1 MTSTGNITVLIVED
15 YPAVAKMLGE
25 CASGSGCN
33 ILQATGISEALS
45 LIDQADILFL
55 DWKLSDGNA
64 GPVLAEW
71 IARRRGPLL
80 VVTGV
85 LGRQECEQLL
95 IAGASHAIIKPI
107 TVELTLTLLRR
118 YCLEVEAQRRAASL
132 DEQIAELR
140 KANKKLQYGLAATS
154 VIALIG
160 AGPQAGELI
169 RLAISLF

>member
-1 MTSTGNITVLIVED
+1 MTPMGNITVLVVED
-15 YPAVAKMLGE
+15 DYAVRKLLAD
-25 CASGSGCN
+25 CASGALCAV
-33 ILQATGISEALS
+33 LQAASVAEALS

-55 DWKLSDGNA
+55 DWKLNDGNA

-80 VVTGV
+80 IVTGV
-85 LGRQECEQLL
+85 LDRQECEQLL